1 VPFRICK
8 LSAESLHKGKEL
20 KKLEKVQIRATKIV
34 ITVKRLRYMGRL
46 VRLNLPT
53 LKYRRIQGDM
63 IEVYKILT
71 NRYDIDVNLHL
82 QQLQST
88 VTRGHN

>member
-8 LSAESLHKGKEL
+8 LSAESLHKVKEL
-20 KKLEKVQIRATKIV
+20 KKLEKVQMRATKIV